1 MSSDLN
7 NPTPEPTEPAG
18 SAAADPD
25 SAATPAGEPKTAAEG
40 KRVDG
45 TELIRFDRVTKRFGD
60 NVVLDDLEFTVDA
73 GKHVTLIGPSGSG
86 KTTILRLLMTLLKP
100 DEGTITVDG
109 DYLTHEQ
116 RGTKLVPAGEKHTRE
131 VRKKIGMVF
140 QQFNLFP
147 NMKVLR
153 NITEAPVHV
162 LGMSKD
168 AAEERGRELL
178 EMVGL
183 TEHIDKYPAQLS
195 GGQQQRVAIARALS
209 MRPQVLLL
217 DEVTSA
223 LDPELVAGVLD
234 VLRDIAHTTDITML
248 CVTHEMN
255 FARDISDDVLMF
267 NEGKVIESGSP
278 EKMFNDPD
286 HERTREFLSAVL

>member
-1 MSSDLN
+1 MSADSSLSKETA
-7 NPTPEPTEPAG
+7 NPA
-18 SAAADPD
+18 
-25 SAATPAGEPKTAAEG
+25 
-40 KRVDG
+40 VDG
-45 TELIRFDRVTKRFGD
+45 SELIRFDKVTKRFGA
-60 NVVLDDLEFTVDA
+60 NTVLDSLDFTVSS

-86 KTTILRLLMTLLKP
+86 KTTILRLLMTLTRP
-100 DEGTITVDG
+100 DEGTIKVG
-109 DYLTHEQ
+109 GEYLTHEV
-116 RGTKLVPAGEKHTRE
+116 RGDGLVPAGEKHVRE
-131 VRKKIGMVF
+131 VRKNICMVF

-147 NMKVLR
+147 NMKVMR

-162 LGMSKD
+162 LGLSKD
-168 AAEERGRELL
+168 EAEERARELL
-178 EMVGL
+178 ELVDL
-183 TEHIDKYPAQLS
+183 TEHADKYPTQLS
-195 GGQQQRVAIARALS
+195 GGQQQRVAIARALA

-267 NEGKVIESGSP
+267 DAGRVIESGSP
-278 EKMFNDPD
+278 QKIFTEPD
-286 HERTREFLSAVL
+286 HERTRQFLSAVL

>member
-1 MSSDLN
+1 MSAD
-7 NPTPEPTEPAG
+7 TPLDT
-18 SAAADPD
+18 ST
-25 SAATPAGEPKTAAEG
+25 TPADTAPGEKADHTANPP
-40 KRVDG
+40 VDG
-45 TELIRFDRVTKRFGD
+45 GELIRFDKVTKRFGD
-60 NVVLDDLEFTVDA
+60 NTVLDGLDFRVDS

-86 KTTILRLLMTLLKP
+86 KTTILRLLMTLAKP
-100 DEGTITVDG
+100 DEGTITV
-109 DYLTHEQ
+109 
-116 RGTKLVPAGEKHTRE
+116 AGERLHPAPEKQIRE

-153 NITEAPVHV
+153 NITEAPVTV
-162 LGMSKD
+162 LGLSGD
-168 AAEERGRELL
+168 EAEARARELL

-183 TEHIDKYPAQLS
+183 ADKCDAYPSQLS
-195 GGQQQRVAIARALS
+195 GGQQQRVAIARALA

-223 LDPELVAGVLD
+223 LDPELVTGVLD

-255 FARDISDDVLMF
+255 FARDISDQVLMF
-267 NEGKVIESGSP
+267 DSGHVIESGSP
-278 EKMFNDPD
+278 DRIFTDPE
-286 HERTREFLSAVL
+286 HERTREFLSAIL

>member
-1 MSSDLN
+1 MPSPAD
-7 NPTPEPTEPAG
+7 TPRDSN
-18 SAAADPD
+18 SASRAN
-25 SAATPAGEPKTAAEG
+25 GAEL
-40 KRVDG
+40 V
-45 TELIRFDRVTKRFGD
+45 RFDKVTKRFGD
-60 NVVLDDLEFTVDA
+60 VTVLDQLDFSVDT

-86 KTTILRLLMTLLKP
+86 KTTILRLLMTLLTP
-100 DEGTITVDG
+100 DEGTIKVDG
-109 DYLTHEQ
+109 DYLNHEE
-116 RGTKLVPAGEKHTRE
+116 RNGTLAKAGEKHVRE

-153 NITEAPVHV
+153 NVTEAPVHV

-168 AAEERGRELL
+168 EADQRARELIEL
-178 EMVGL
+178 VGL
-183 TEHIDKYPAQLS
+183 SEQLDKYPSQLS
-195 GGQQQRVAIARALS
+195 GGQQQRVAIARALA

-248 CVTHEMN
+248 VVTHEMS
-255 FARDISDDVLMF
+255 FARDISDAVLMF
-267 NEGKVIESGSP
+267 DRGKIVESGP
-278 EKMFNDPD
+278 PDKMFSEPE
-286 HERTREFLSAVL
+286 HERTREFLSTVL

>member
-1 MSSDLN
+1 MSADSNLSN
-7 NPTPEPTEPAG
+7 ETANPT
-18 SAAADPD
+18 
-25 SAATPAGEPKTAAEG
+25 
-40 KRVDG
+40 VDG
-45 TELIRFDRVTKRFGD
+45 SELIRFDKVTKRFGA
-60 NVVLDDLEFTVDA
+60 NTVLDSLDFTVSS

-100 DEGTITVDG
+100 DEGTIKVG
-109 DYLTHEQ
+109 GEFLTHEEK
-116 RGTKLVPAGEKHTRE
+116 GGKLVPAGEKHTRE

-162 LGMSKD
+162 LGLSKD
-168 AAEERGRELL
+168 EAEQRARDLL
-178 EMVGL
+178 ELVGL
-183 TEHIDKYPAQLS
+183 TEHIDKYPTQLS
-195 GGQQQRVAIARALS
+195 GGQQQRVAIARALA

-234 VLRDIAHTTDITML
+234 VLRDIARTTDITML
-248 CVTHEMN
+248 CVTHEMT

-267 NEGKVIESGSP
+267 DSGRVIESGPPGKIFSEP
-278 EKMFNDPD
+278 EHD
-286 HERTREFLSAVL
+286 RTREFLSAVL

>member
-1 MSSDLN
+1 MSAESSSPN
-7 NPTPEPTEPAG
+7 
-18 SAAADPD
+18 
-25 SAATPAGEPKTAAEG
+25 ATPAPAAG
-40 KRVDG
+40 S
-45 TELIRFDRVTKRFGD
+45 ELIRFDGVTKRFGS
-60 NVVLDDLEFTVDA
+60 NTVLNHLDFTVDA

-100 DEGTITVDG
+100 DEGTISVDG
-109 DYLTHEQ
+109 EYLTHEE
-116 RGTKLVPAGEKHTRE
+116 RNGKLVPAGERHTRE

-168 AAEERGRELL
+168 EATERGRELL
-178 EMVGL
+178 DLVGL
-183 TEHIDKYPAQLS
+183 SDKADAYPNHLS
-195 GGQQQRVAIARALS
+195 GGQQQRVAIARALA
-209 MRPQVLLL
+209 MRPKVLLL

-248 CVTHEMN
+248 VVTHEMN

-267 NEGKVIESGSP
+267 DAGRVIESGPP
-278 EKMFNDPD
+278 EKIFSEPE